1 MAIIDSWKDLPS
13 WVAVNCQR
21 TATQSPPWTITSIS
35 KFTDGANDA
44 GTASNDLLACEFVA
58 TGPAAAAG
66 RRPAASDERPL
77 HSGDGIRQ
85 FGAAAGQPEYLAWLL
100 SLPTLERER
109 LLGGNWKTRFRWCSR
124 RTGRM
129 AAPDRRRISARW
141 RAHHSRRKAAQPSDC
156 LIRTLFC
163 GIRLD
168 ALCA

>member
-21 TATQSPPWTITSIS
+21 TATQSPPSTIASIS

-44 GTASNDLLACEFVA
+44 GTASNDLLACELVA

-129 AAPDRRRISARW
+129 AAPVSLGVGALLTSGTSSSHSAAPFRRRIAARW
-141 RAHHSRRKAAQPSDC
+141 PFTH
-156 LIRTLFC
+156 
-163 GIRLD
+163 
-168 ALCA
+168 